1 MIEILVLLENESHQ
15 VVHTVQHSSI
25 NVVITGK
32 NACIIS
38 QATYTPIAAAGT
50 LAQIEHLTRLL
61 GAQLTAV
68 GYGKGYELMR
78 SEQYVKPPIDDDI
91 EAGKPI

>member
-1 MIEILVLLENESHQ
+1 
-15 VVHTVQHSSI
+15 SSI